1 MKKIIAI
8 IVAVVL
14 VVGGAVGAYFFLKPE
29 KQEEIGT
36 VSIEVTKGG
45 FVETIS
51 VIERYM
57 KTPEKYKESMPGLY
71 GMTAE
76 DAENFFA
83 APENWLAYD
92 YTVTIKN
99 TGEETVSV
107 YGFEFEGNGDNDVF
121 LSKQF
126 GGELG
131 LPAGA
136 DYAIPISVLCAN
148 GDATTDEVLE
158 AVEKKTI
165 SVIYSK
171 QPSEADDGTETVEET
186 KKAALDIK

>member
-14 VVGGAVGAYFFLKPE
+14 VVGGAVGAYFLLKPE
-29 KQEEIGT
+29 TKEGT
-36 VSIEVTKGG
+36 VSISVTKNE

-51 VIERYM
+51 LIERYM
-57 KTPEKYKESMPGLY
+57 KTPSRYKDSFPALY

-76 DAENFFA
+76 EAENFFA
-83 APENWLAYD
+83 APENWLAYEYIID
-92 YTVTIKN
+92 IEN

-107 YGFEFEGNGDNDVF
+107 YGFEIEGNGKDGVY
-121 LSKQF
+121 LSKQS

-131 LPAGA
+131 LPAGTEHS
-136 DYAIPISVLCAN
+136 IGISVLCSN
-148 GDATTDEVLE
+148 GDATTDEVLA
-158 AVEKKTI
+158 AVEDMNI

-171 QPSEADDGTETVEET
+171 QPTEADDGTESVEET
-186 KKAALDIK
+186 KKAELVIE